1 MSGPSTAIL
10 AIRSLGRWTELARR
24 HVPAGAGCACGPGF
38 AGLQLGDFE
47 GQVLDYLRSRHR
59 GVSATGVAELL
70 GQLAKGESAMP
81 EPEQEVLLGE
91 LSRTLDSFE
100 ELHRGRGQS

>member
-1 MSGPSTAIL
+1 MSSKSAAIL

-24 HVPAGAGCACGPGF
+24 HVPLGAGCACGPGL

-81 EPEQEVLLGE
+81 PAEQEALLSE
-91 LSRTLDSFE
+91 LAQTLDSFE
-100 ELHRGRGQS
+100 ELHRGRG